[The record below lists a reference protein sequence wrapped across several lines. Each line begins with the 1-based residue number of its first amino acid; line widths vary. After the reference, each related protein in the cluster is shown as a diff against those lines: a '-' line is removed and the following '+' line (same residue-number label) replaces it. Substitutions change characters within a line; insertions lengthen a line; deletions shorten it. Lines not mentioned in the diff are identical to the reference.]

1 MSPHGKMKAVE
12 VPSIAEMHDSIAEL
26 LACTRYFP
34 EQDFPKDKYG
44 MPIVAPEPDD
54 PDDE

>member
-1 MSPHGKMKAVE
+1 MKAVE
-12 VPSIAEMHDSIAEL
+12 VPSIAEMHDSMHDSIAEL

>member
-1 MSPHGKMKAVE
+1 MKAVE